1 MTCFLILGDQLFP
14 ISREMSNWKDRATVF
29 MAEDVGLCTHFN
41 YHQHKLVL
49 FLSSMRHY
57 RAELESQGFRVNYQE
72 LSDESFESR
81 LESFLK
87 KNQIS
92 SVVSYEISDRFFE
105 AKLEALLRRL
115 GVEWTRLESP
125 GFLTPRQEFT
135 RYLQSV
141 RKPFMKTFYESQ
153 RRRLDILM
161 DDQGEPEGGRWS
173 FDEENRDKLPASVSL
188 PGVPPV
194 APEDHDEITRE
205 VIALVS
211 RRFSDHPGDARTFWL
226 PTDRTG
232 ARAWL
237 RRFARERLE
246 DFGAY
251 EDALSARDP
260 FLFHSVLTPFLNTG
274 LLTPHEVL
282 DAIVKEHKKRDL
294 PLNSIEGFIRQLI
307 GWREFIFGIDRHF
320 GQRQHELNHFGHER
334 RLTAHW
340 YEGTTGLLP
349 LDDVIRKATRFGFAH
364 HIERLMVAGN
374 FMLLSEIHPHEAYRW
389 FMELFIDSAD
399 WVMGPNVFGM
409 GIHSDG
415 GIFATKPYICG
426 SNYLLKMSDY
436 GKGPW
441 CEIADGLYWSFIAKH
456 QKAFIKNPRM
466 ATMARAYDRL
476 AASRRESL
484 HRAAEEFKSRV
495 TQ

>member
-14 ISREMSNWKDRATVF
+14 VSQEMAKWKGSATVF
-29 MAEDVGLCTHFN
+29 MAEDVGLCTHFR

-49 FLSSMRHY
+49 FLSAMRHY
-57 RAELESQGFRVNYQE
+57 RSELQEQGFEVDYHE

-87 KNQIS
+87 HRKIRT
-92 SVVSYEISDRFFE
+92 VVSHEVSDRFFE
-105 AKLEALLRRL
+105 NLLIALFSRL
-115 GVEWTRLESP
+115 DVEWTRLESP
-125 GFLTPRQEFT
+125 GFLTSRPEFSK
-135 RYLQSV
+135 YLKSV
-141 RKPFMKTFYESQ
+141 KKPFMKTFYESQ
-153 RRRLDILM
+153 RQRLGVLM
-161 DDQGEPEGGRWS
+161 DKQGEPEGGRWS
-173 FDEENRDKLPASVSL
+173 FDDENREKLPASVSL
-188 PGVPPV
+188 PGVHPV
-194 APEDHDEITRE
+194 APENHDAITRE

-211 RRFSDHPGDARTFWL
+211 SRFSDHPGDARTFWL

-237 RRFARERLE
+237 RRFTRQRLE
-246 DFGAY
+246 NFGAY
-251 EDALSARDP
+251 EDALSTRDP
-260 FLFHSVLTPFLNTG
+260 FLFHSVLTPYLNTG
-274 LLTPHEVL
+274 LLTPREVL
-282 DAIVKEHKKRDL
+282 DAIVTEHQKRDL
-294 PLNSIEGFIRQLI
+294 PLNSVEGFIRQVI

-320 GQRQHELNHFGHER
+320 GERQHELNHFGHER

-340 YEGTTGLLP
+340 YDGTTGLLP
-349 LDDVIRKATRFGFAH
+349 LDDVIRKATRWGFAH

-374 FMLLSEIHPHEAYRW
+374 FMLLSEIHPHDAYRW

-409 GIHSDG
+409 GIQSDG

-441 CEIADGLYWSFIAKH
+441 CEIADGLYWSFIARH
-456 QKAFIKNPRM
+456 QKAFVKNPRM

-484 HRAAEEFKSRV
+484 HRAAEEFKARV
-495 TQ
+495 TR